1 MPFLITS
8 IAGLSTLIGF
18 LFIYFKNTENRV
30 LIISLGFASGVM
42 FFISIFDLIPEGYS
56 LLNEKFYTIF
66 SILVCLIFIVIGIII
81 AGFIDKL
88 SEKGDDLYH
97 VGIVSMIAIILH
109 NIPEGIATY
118 LTSTV
123 NIKLGITLAIAITL
137 HNIPEGI
144 SISVP
149 IYYST
154 NSKSKAFFYTL
165 ISGISELLGAVIA
178 FVFLKGFNL
187 SILYL
192 IIAGIMLYI
201 SIYELLPASLKY
213 KNYFKTFCSFIIGI
227 IFIYISI
234 ILLQ

>member
-1 MPFLITS
+1 MPFLITAL
-8 IAGLSTLIGF
+8 AGLSTLIGF

-30 LIISLGFASGVM
+30 LITSLGFASGVM
-42 FFISIFDLIPEGYS
+42 FFISIFDLLPESYRL
-56 LLNEKFYTIF
+56 LLNDYSQVFTI
-66 SILVCLIFIVIGIII
+66 LLCLTFIVFGVLI
-81 AGFIDKL
+81 ASYIDKIG
-88 SEKGDDLYH
+88 SSNNDLYH

-123 NIKLGITLAIAITL
+123 NLKLGITLAIAITL

-178 FVFLKGFNL
+178 FLFLKGLNL

-213 KNYFKTFCSFIIGI
+213 KNYLKTFFSFMIGV

-234 ILLQ
+234 ILVK